1 MNNKER
7 KAMQNTGNEP
17 SMVGKEQRYS
27 EVIGLTGVHNVP
39 EVGLIVSL
47 GRQEKGYANRNLGR
61 MEEVVLGNIQESR
74 TRGVI

>member
-1 MNNKER
+1 MKESKQCVSHCFKLRVSYERRMNTKER

-27 EVIGLTGVHNVP
+27 KFIGLTGVHNVP

-47 GRQEKGYANRNLGR
+47 GR
-61 MEEVVLGNIQESR
+61 
-74 TRGVI
+74 